1 MYFTK
6 RLSFNYDSSNEDGIK
21 EDETASTFTANMTSQ
36 ASSLSL
42 DSEGKET
49 MKRMEQMNNQLSLH
63 RHRSR
68 ESSSDY
74 IPRQIATVQT
84 TYVTKQ
90 EQGHLAEKMSKMSEL
105 NIYAMSSLQK
115 QISAMKSQLEQI
127 PSIVNAQLQRQ
138 MILSIHYEMNKRFE
152 LEQKKSEHLERWV
165 TMRLVS

>member
-6 RLSFNYDSSNEDGIK
+6 RLSFSYDSSNEDGIK

-49 MKRMEQMNNQLSLH
+49 MKRMEQMSNQLSLH
-63 RHRSR
+63 SRHSRDR
-68 ESSSDY
+68 ESSSQY
-74 IPRQIATVQT
+74 IPRQISTVQVQKT
-84 TYVTKQ
+84 ITET
-90 EQGHLAEKMSKMSEL
+90 ERGLAEKMSMMSEL

-127 PSIVNAQLQRQ
+127 PSMMNAQLQRQ
-138 MILSIHYEMNKRFE
+138 ILPLCI
-152 LEQKKSEHLERWV
+152 
-165 TMRLVS
+165 MR